1 MTPNDHP
8 QLHVVLGATGGI
20 GGAITHALV
29 AQGLPTRA
37 VSRSGKA
44 VASGADAIAADVSDP
59 EQARRAVEG
68 ASVVYHAAMPAYH
81 RWVQEFPAMNR
92 SIIEAVRSADAR
104 LVYVDNLYLY
114 GPAAEA
120 RTEETPQRATD
131 KKGVLRAKL
140 ADELLEAHARGESS
154 VVIGRLPDYFGPGG
168 LGSATGE
175 LFFDAAVRGKTVR
188 WLGDLDS
195 PHSLAYLPDIGRA
208 FVTLGTDDAAVG
220 RAWHLPIV
228 GSPTGREL
236 AAAASKALQRKVKIS
251 ATGKTMLRLVGLF
264 DPAVRETAE
273 MLYQWEQPFLV
284 SDGAF
289 QQAFGPQ
296 VPTPLDDAVAVT
308 IEWFETRRAT
318 TAT

>member
-1 MTPNDHP
+1 MTANDHP
-8 QLHVVLGATGGI
+8 ELHVVLGATGGI
-20 GGAITHALV
+20 GGAITRELG
-29 AQGLPTRA
+29 AQGRPTRA

-44 VASGADAIAADVSDP
+44 IESGAEAVAADVSDP

-68 ASVVYHAAMPAYH
+68 ASVVYHSAQPAYH
-81 RWVQEFPAMNR
+81 RWVQEFPVMNR
-92 SIIEAVRSADAR
+92 SVIEAVRLAEAR
-104 LVYVDNLYLY
+104 LVYIDNLYMY
-114 GPAAEA
+114 GPTAEA
-120 RTEETPQRATD
+120 RTEETPQRASD

-140 ADELLEAHARGESS
+140 AKELLEVHERGELR

-175 LFFDAAVRGKTVR
+175 LFFDAAVQGKTVR

-195 PHSLAYLPDIGRA
+195 PHSLAYLPDVGRA
-208 FVTLGTDDAAVG
+208 FVTLGTHDAAMG

-236 AAAASKALQRKVKIS
+236 ATTTSRVLGRQVKIS
-251 ATGKTMLRLVGLF
+251 ATGKTVLRLVGLF
-264 DPAVRETAE
+264 DPTVRETTE

-289 QQAFGPQ
+289 QQALGPQ
-296 VPTPLDDAVAVT
+296 EPTPLDEAVAATV
-308 IEWFETRRAT
+308 EWFKAR
-318 TAT
+318 

>member
-1 MTPNDHP
+1 MASNDHP
-8 QLHVVLGATGGI
+8 DLHVVLGATGGI
-20 GGAITHALV
+20 GSAITRELV

-37 VSRSGKA
+37 VSRSGA
-44 VASGADAIAADVSDP
+44 TVDGGAEAAAADVSDP
-59 EQARRAVEG
+59 AEARRAVEG
-68 ASVVYHAAMPAYH
+68 ASVVYHAAQPAYH
-81 RWVQEFPAMNR
+81 RWVQEFPAMNH
-92 SIIEAVRSADAR
+92 SVIEAVGSVGGR

-114 GPAAEA
+114 GPTTDA

-140 ADELLEAHARGESS
+140 ASELLAANERGDLS
-154 VVIGRLPDYFGPGG
+154 VVIGRLPDYFGPSG

-175 LFFDAAVRGKTVR
+175 LFFDAAVKGKTVR

-195 PHSLAYLPDIGRA
+195 PHALAYLPDVGRA
-208 FVTLGTDDAAVG
+208 FVTLGTADAAVG

-236 AAAASKALQRKVKIS
+236 AAATSTALGRQVKIS

-284 SDGAF
+284 SDDAF
-289 QQAFGPQ
+289 QQTLGPQ
-296 VPTPLDDAVAVT
+296 EPTPLDDAVAATV
-308 IEWFETRRAT
+308 EWFKAR
-318 TAT
+318 

>member
-1 MTPNDHP
+1 MTSNDHP
-8 QLHVVLGATGGI
+8 ELHVVLGATGGI
-20 GGAITHALV
+20 GSAITRELV
-29 AQGLPTRA
+29 ARGLPTRA
-37 VSRSGKA
+37 VSRNGSSIEGNAEA
-44 VASGADAIAADVSDP
+44 VAADVSDP
-59 EQARRAVEG
+59 EEARRAVEG
-68 ASVVYHAAMPAYH
+68 ASVVYHAAQPAYH

-92 SIIEAVRSADAR
+92 SVMEAVGSVGAR
-104 LVYVDNLYLY
+104 LVYTDNLYLY
-114 GPAAEA
+114 GPTADA
-120 RTEETPQRATD
+120 RTEETPPRATD

-140 ADELLEAHARGESS
+140 ASELLVAHERGELS

-195 PHSLAYLPDIGRA
+195 PHALAYLPDAGRA
-208 FVTLGTDDAAVG
+208 FVTLGTAEAALG
-220 RAWHLPIV
+220 RVWHLPIV

-236 AAAASKALQRKVKIS
+236 AAATSRALGRQVKVS

-284 SDGAF
+284 SDDAF
-289 QQAFGPQ
+289 QQVLGPQ
-296 VPTPLDDAVAVT
+296 EPTPLDEAVAATV
-308 IEWFETRRAT
+308 EWFKAR
-318 TAT
+318 